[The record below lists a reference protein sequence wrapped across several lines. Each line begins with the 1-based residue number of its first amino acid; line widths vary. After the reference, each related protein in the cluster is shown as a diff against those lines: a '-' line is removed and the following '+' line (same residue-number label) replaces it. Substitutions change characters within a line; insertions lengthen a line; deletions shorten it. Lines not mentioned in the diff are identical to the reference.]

1 MVDDQQVTKDTYQNL
16 SIQNDNNSDDKCIIL
31 KQKKNKKQKNKIECI
46 CIYTYMWEIITIMKP
61 FSVYAI
67 QWIRC

>member
-31 KQKKNKKQKNKIECI
+31 KQKAKE
-46 CIYTYMWEIITIMKP
+46 
-61 FSVYAI
+61 
-67 QWIRC
+67 